1 MHLVLGLSPC
11 LRCSRKKKR
20 PPQEEED
27 EAAGLLDQP
36 EEIHS
41 EGSESLRRTTGTK
54 GHPPRPKAG
63 LPFPARTVAILA
75 LVMVVHMF
83 TFMSLF
89 PYVGMMVSELLQLES
104 INEAAGFYA
113 GAVSSAFTLGRFLS
127 GYFWG
132 HVSDSCGRKLVII
145 IGLLTTTIVSL
156 TFGLSTKYW
165 VALSS
170 SRFVL
175 GLMNGITPAVRTIL
189 HDICG
194 TEHVVQAFAY
204 IDGTKAVGIVFGSA
218 IGGLLVQPAEHYPS
232 LFSATGVFGRFP
244 FLLPNLVA
252 AGSSLLLLPIVVLF
266 LPETKGLEGQRP
278 REPNPSSAR
287 YGTFNSR
294 KGKSKVEFGEEASN
308 ATTLASAPTKGQQTP
323 EPGLLGEGGILSTP
337 KVKTILLLACVV
349 QSLFTGF
356 EEVYPLWAISIVS
369 VGGLG
374 WSTVEIGKVLLTTG
388 LVMVPLQL
396 FIFPSFVKAL
406 GAVRW
411 MRMGCFLGT
420 VAVLATPNA
429 TFVGFNNLTLFV
441 FSVASTT
448 VVNCS
453 FSAVGMSLSVASTS
467 IVPSRLRGK
476 LSGLYHMAES
486 SGRFIGA
493 IGFAAMF
500 AWSITPHSTPHAW
513 VDHHFAFYVFAL
525 ALSVVLVLARRTLT
539 SDIFGKEAAATA
551 DARGGDATKE
561 GYMYA

>member
-1 MHLVLGLSPC
+1 MTHRVDGAF
-11 LRCSRKKKR
+11 RT
-20 PPQEEED
+20 
-27 EAAGLLDQP
+27 
-36 EEIHS
+36 
-41 EGSESLRRTTGTK
+41 RR
-54 GHPPRPKAG
+54 AQ
-63 LPFPARTVAILA
+63 
-75 LVMVVHMF
+75 
-83 TFMSLF
+83 S
-89 PYVGMMVSELLQLES
+89 VGIFWYEP
-104 INEAAGFYA
+104 GFYA
-113 GAVSSAFTLGRFLS
+113 GVVSSAFTLGRFLS

-145 IGLLTTTIVSL
+145 IGLLTTTTVSL

-170 SRFVL
+170 RFAL

-232 LFSATGVFGRFP
+232 LFAATGVFG
-244 FLLPNLVA
+244 
-252 AGSSLLLLPIVVLF
+252 
-266 LPETKGLEGQRP
+266 
-278 REPNPSSAR
+278 SAR
-287 YGTFNSR
+287 YGTFNYLFKR
-294 KGKSKVEFGEEASN
+294 KRKVEFGEEASN
-308 ATTLASAPTKGQQTP
+308 ATPFASASTKGQQAP

-356 EEVYPLWAISIVS
+356 EEVYPLWALSIVS

-388 LVMVPLQL
+388 LIMVPLQL

-411 MRMGCFLGT
+411 MRMGCFLDT

-429 TFVGFNNLTLFV
+429 TFVGFNSITLFV

-453 FSAVGMSLSVASTS
+453 FSAVCAKRSTS
-467 IVPSRLRGK
+467 WFMISGFRQSSWAFRIRGQIHW
-476 LSGLYHMAES
+476 YHL
-486 SGRFIGA
+486 GKRY
-493 IGFAAMF
+493 
-500 AWSITPHSTPHAW
+500 
-513 VDHHFAFYVFAL
+513 DHE
-525 ALSVVLVLARRTLT
+525 LVLDA
-539 SDIFGKEAAATA
+539 IKPI
-551 DARGGDATKE
+551 ARGGAPQELQLSLVKVTFVILGCAFDSPATTHPLYARQREPDATP
-561 GYMYA
+561 